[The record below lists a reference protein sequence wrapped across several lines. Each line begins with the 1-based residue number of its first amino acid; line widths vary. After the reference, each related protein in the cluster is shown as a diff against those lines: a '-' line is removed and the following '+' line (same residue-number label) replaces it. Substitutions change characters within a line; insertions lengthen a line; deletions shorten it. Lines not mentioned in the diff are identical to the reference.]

1 MSHSLASISENSD
14 KNSDPDATLNVVHQH
29 AGVGEAAKD
38 HIVPKQRRQQKR
50 LEVADALANATSMPL
65 RHSHPLSSF
74 LQSDKVAKKPK
85 PCPKK
90 SQVTTTAPS
99 LPGGADDEQV
109 AADLP
114 AKEESKDD
122 KKSCF
127 TGEVLYIVSRN
138 SHCKQM
144 GKNRLTFVLQGEN
157 RRFYGEATLAGYS
170 ENISTGD
177 VCWCDFHSS
186 FFCANFVL
194 SLFFRLMSD
203 NPERPYIGRIIAM
216 WQDVAGDC

>member
-1 MSHSLASISENSD
+1 MHLQMQLRCPRAILTPSL
-14 KNSDPDATLNVVHQH
+14 P
-29 AGVGEAAKD
+29 
-38 HIVPKQRRQQKR
+38 
-50 LEVADALANATSMPL
+50 
-65 RHSHPLSSF
+65 F

-85 PCPKK
+85 PCPKN
-90 SQVTTTAPS
+90 SQVTTTASS
-99 LPGGADDEQV
+99 LPGGADDKQ
-109 AADLP
+109 AAAELP

-127 TGEVLYIVSRN
+127 TGEVLYIVSRY
-138 SHCKQM
+138 SHDKQM
-144 GKNRLTFVLQGEN
+144 GKNRLTFVSQGEN
-157 RRFYGEATLAGYS
+157 RRFYGEATLAGYL

-177 VCWCDFHSS
+177 VCWCNFHF